1 MSSSTAQKL
10 YETGLEV
17 QDFPKWA
24 SNVRR
29 VEVVKGEGKP
39 GMVSDWQVSFLG
51 LKKKILSVLE
61 EA

>member
-1 MSSSTAQKL
+1 
-10 YETGLEV
+10 
-17 QDFPKWA
+17 
-24 SNVRR
+24 
-29 VEVVKGEGKP
+29 VVKGEGKP